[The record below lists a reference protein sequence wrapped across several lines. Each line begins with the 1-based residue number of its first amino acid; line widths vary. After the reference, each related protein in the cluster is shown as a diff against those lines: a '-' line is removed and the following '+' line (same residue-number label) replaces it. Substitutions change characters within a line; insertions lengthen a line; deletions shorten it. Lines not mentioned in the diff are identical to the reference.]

1 MQAGQDID
9 LGAVDVDMRS
19 MQKLD
24 CLSNMNLEQIM
35 QNFNKQEFET
45 KTKQAVSGFPL
56 GFNASVDS
64 VTSEVVNNLT
74 SDTTIRNI

>member
-9 LGAVDVDMRS
+9 IGPVEIDMRS

-24 CLSNMNLEQIM
+24 CISNMNLEQIM
-35 QNFNKQEFET
+35 QNFNKQEFES

-56 GFNASVDS
+56 GANASVDQ
-64 VTSEVVNNLT
+64 VTSTIVNNLT
-74 SDTTIRNI
+74 SDTVIRNI

>member
-1 MQAGQDID
+1 
-9 LGAVDVDMRS
+9 
-19 MQKLD
+19 
-24 CLSNMNLEQIM
+24 M